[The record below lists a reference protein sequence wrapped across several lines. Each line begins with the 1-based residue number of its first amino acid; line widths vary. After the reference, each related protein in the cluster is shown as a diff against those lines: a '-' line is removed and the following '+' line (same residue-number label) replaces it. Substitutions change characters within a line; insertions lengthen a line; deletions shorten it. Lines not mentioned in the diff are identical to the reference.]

1 MTTTTSILAPRW
13 IIPVEP
19 AQTVLE
25 DHALVIKGHDIDA
38 IVPLE
43 QARRRYAKDVEI
55 TMLPDQALMPGLVNS
70 HTHAAMTLMRGYA
83 DDKQLM
89 DWLENYIWPAEGRW
103 VDEDYVRDGT
113 RLAIAEM
120 LCGGTTCFNDMYFFP
135 EVAAKVAQ
143 DAGIRAVVGMIMID
157 FPSRYASNA
166 QEYLDKGLSLHDEL
180 RHSELVTTCFAPH
193 APYTVSDEP
202 LARIATL
209 ADELGLAVH
218 IHLHETAG
226 EVEEHL
232 SRHSVRPIERMSQL
246 GLVGP
251 RMMAVHMT
259 QLMQGE
265 IAALAQNDVKVV
277 HCPESNLKLASGMCP
292 VHELLQAGVNVSLGT
307 DGAASN
313 NDLDMLAEMRT
324 AALLA
329 KGVSGDPTAVPAHQ
343 AIEMATING
352 ARTLGLDNRIGSLVA
367 GKAADLISIDLGDMT
382 TVPTFDPVS
391 QIVYSASRNL
401 VRNVWVNGQQMVRD
415 GDLLVIDLQATI
427 ESARQWGHKIAN
439 AK

>member
-1 MTTTTSILAPRW
+1 MTTPSQILAPRW

-25 DHALVIKGHDIDA
+25 NHALVIKDTRIDA
-38 IVPLE
+38 IISLD
-43 QARRRYAKDVEI
+43 QARRQYADSVEI
-55 TMLPDQALMPGLVNS
+55 TMLPEQALIPGLVNS
-70 HTHAAMTLMRGYA
+70 HTHAAMSLMRGYA

-103 VDEDYVRDGT
+103 VDEDYVRDGS

-135 EVAAKVAQ
+135 EVTAKLAQ
-143 DAGIRAVVGMIMID
+143 DIGIRAVVGMILID
-157 FPSRYASNA
+157 FPSRYAGNA

-202 LARIATL
+202 LSRVATL
-209 ADELGLAVH
+209 ADELGVAVH

-226 EVEEHL
+226 EVDEHL
-232 SRHSVRPIERMSQL
+232 SRHNMRPIERMSQL
-246 GLVGP
+246 GLTGP
-251 RMMAVHMT
+251 RLMAVHMT
-259 QLMQGE
+259 QLMKGE
-265 IAALAQNDVKVV
+265 IAALAESDVKVV

-292 VHELLQAGVNVSLGT
+292 VNELLSAGVNVSLGT

-313 NDLDMLAEMRT
+313 NDLDMLAEMRS

-329 KGVSGDPTAVPAHQ
+329 KGVSGDPTAVPAHV

-352 ARTLGLDNRIGSLVA
+352 ARALGLEHQIGSLVS
-367 GKAADLISIDLGDMT
+367 GKAADLISIDLGDLT
-382 TVPTFDPVS
+382 TVPTFDPIS
-391 QIVYSASRNL
+391 QIVYSANRSL
-401 VRNVWVNGQQMVRD
+401 VRNVWVNGRQMVAD
-415 GDLLVIDLQATI
+415 GELLTLDRQATI
-427 ESARQWGHKIAN
+427 ENAKQWGQKLAT
-439 AK
+439 AS